1 MISAEAF
8 FDEERSVLLS
18 FDKKTICCFFEKY
31 GIEAPDDENS
41 LWYCV
46 CRRIYDMGNVPQDTK
61 NKAERWLREHG
72 YLQTFGSRR
81 R

>member
-8 FDEERSVLLS
+8 FDEERSALLS
-18 FDKKTICCFFEKY
+18 FEKKTIYCF
-31 GIEAPDDENS
+31 
-41 LWYCV
+41 
-46 CRRIYDMGNVPQDTK
+46 VPQDTK